1 VMLRFKIL
9 PKSYL
14 YTNDYS
20 SKTNPNVINSFAT
33 AAFRMHTLVPV
44 NINNSWFSTIIR
56 NWIKSKNLNFK
67 FRGFMICWMQKEKWR
82 KNCS

>member
-1 VMLRFKIL
+1 MLRFKIL
-9 PKSYL
+9 PKSYV

-44 NINNSWFSTIIR
+44 NINDR
-56 NWIKSKNLNFK
+56 N
-67 FRGFMICWMQKEKWR
+67 
-82 KNCS
+82 